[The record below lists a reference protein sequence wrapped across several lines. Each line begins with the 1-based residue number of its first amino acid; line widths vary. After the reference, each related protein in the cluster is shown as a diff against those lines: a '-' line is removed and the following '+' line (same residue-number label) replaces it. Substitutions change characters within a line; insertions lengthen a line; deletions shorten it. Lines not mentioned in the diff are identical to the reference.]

1 MPVASNPLL
10 QANALGASPRTTVNP
25 ADKPQQ
31 ASGNKGM
38 GFDQV
43 MARQGRDDLVAS
55 GKPKAKADSAD
66 SGKPSTSATEPVADD
81 GKNLPAADE
90 AAAGTADSTV
100 RDASLVA
107 GQLTDAQPGAQLIQ
121 AQAQVL
127 TPMLQ
132 QPAAPTSDEE
142 DAAAPAA
149 FDPEADPLEGLPTLR
164 LALEHN
170 AQAQGLTSAHAK
182 GAESETVQGQPAVNT
197 LANLLQ
203 QAEGEGGEGAASD
216 KAFDGLLDDG
226 LKDLKGATSD
236 TRVDD
241 FADRLAALTQA
252 ATPKTAHAAPSASL
266 MQQPLAMTQ
275 GGWTEGLVNRVMY
288 LSSQNLKSADIQL
301 EPAELGRLDIR
312 VNVAADQPAQVTFV
326 SGHVGVRDALEG
338 QVQRLRELFAQQGL
352 AQPDVNVADQSRGQ
366 QQQDQPQGS
375 QLSGVAA
382 RRAAQEGEGGEVA
395 EAAEAA
401 RPVERQVVI
410 GSSAVD
416 YYA

>member
-10 QANALGASPRTTVNP
+10 QASALGAAPRTTVNL

-31 ASGNKGM
+31 APGDKVM

-43 MARQGRDDLVAS
+43 MARQGRDDQVAS
-55 GKPKAKADSAD
+55 GKSKARADQ
-66 SGKPSTSATEPVADD
+66 VADD

-90 AAAGTADSTV
+90 PAQETADSTV

-132 QPAAPTSDEE
+132 QQAATTSDEE
-142 DAAAPAA
+142 DAAALAA
-149 FDPEADPLEGLPTLR
+149 FDPAADPLEGLPSLR
-164 LALEHN
+164 LALEQN

-182 GAESETVQGQPAVNT
+182 GAEAEAAQGQPAVNS

-203 QAEGEGGEGAASD
+203 AAEGEAGEGEAGD
-216 KAFDGLLDDG
+216 KAFAGLLDDG

-252 ATPKTAHAAPSASL
+252 ATPKTVHAAPSPNV

-312 VNVAADQPAQVTFV
+312 VNVAADQPAQVTFI

-352 AQPDVNVADQSRGQ
+352 AQPDVNVADQSRNP

-382 RRAAQEGEGGEVA
+382 RRAAQEGESGESA
-395 EAAEAA
+395 DAA
-401 RPVERQVVI
+401 RPAERQVVV

>member
-10 QANALGASPRTTVNP
+10 QASALGASPRTTVNL

-31 ASGNKGM
+31 ALGDKGM

-43 MARQGRDDLVAS
+43 MARQGRDDQVAS
-55 GKPKAKADSAD
+55 GKPKARADQAD
-66 SGKPSTSATEPVADD
+66 SGKSSAPAAEQVADD
-81 GKNLPAADE
+81 GKDLPAADE
-90 AAAGTADSTV
+90 AAAETSDSTV

-132 QPAAPTSDEE
+132 QPAATASDEE
-142 DAAAPAA
+142 DATALAA

-182 GAESETVQGQPAVNT
+182 GTEADTAQGQPAVNT

-203 QAEGEGGEGAASD
+203 QAEGEGGEGTASD
-216 KAFDGLLDDG
+216 KAFDGLLEDG

-252 ATPKTAHAAPSASL
+252 ATPKTAHAAPTSSL

-312 VNVAADQPAQVTFV
+312 VNVAADQPAQVTFI

-352 AQPDVNVADQSRGQ
+352 AQPDVNVADQSRNP

-382 RRAAQEGEGGEVA
+382 RRAAQEGEGSEVA
-395 EAAEAA
+395 DAA

>member
-10 QANALGASPRTTVNP
+10 QASALGASPRTTVNL

-31 ASGNKGM
+31 ALGNKGM

-43 MARQGRDDLVAS
+43 MARQGRDDQVTS
-55 GKPKAKADSAD
+55 GKPKAQADQAD
-66 SGKPSTSATEPVADD
+66 SGKPLAPAAEQVADG

-90 AAAGTADSTV
+90 AADQAAESTV

-121 AQAQVL
+121 AQAEVF

-132 QPAAPTSDEE
+132 QPAATASDEE
-142 DAAAPAA
+142 DAALAA

-164 LALEHN
+164 LALEQN

-182 GAESETVQGQPAVNT
+182 GAEADTVQGQPAVNT

-203 QAEGEGGEGAASD
+203 PAEGEGGEGEAGD
-216 KAFDGLLDDG
+216 KAFAGLLDDG

-252 ATPKTAHAAPSASL
+252 ATPKTAHAAPSANL

-352 AQPDVNVADQSRGQ
+352 AQPDVNVADQSRNP

-395 EAAEAA
+395 DAA

>member
-10 QANALGASPRTTVNP
+10 QASALGASPRTTVNL

-31 ASGNKGM
+31 ALGNKSM

-43 MARQGRDDLVAS
+43 MARQGRDDQVAS
-55 GKPKAKADSAD
+55 GRPKAQADQAD
-66 SGKPSTSATEPVADD
+66 SGKPSATAAEQVADG
-81 GKNLPAADE
+81 GKDLPAADE
-90 AAAGTADSTV
+90 AADQAAESTV

-121 AQAQVL
+121 AQAQVF

-132 QPAAPTSDEE
+132 QPAATASDEE
-142 DAAAPAA
+142 DAALAA

-164 LALEHN
+164 LALEQN

-182 GAESETVQGQPAVNT
+182 GAEADTVQGQPAVNT

-203 QAEGEGGEGAASD
+203 PAEGEGGEGEAGD
-216 KAFDGLLDDG
+216 KAFAGLLDDG

-252 ATPKTAHAAPSASL
+252 ATPKTAHAAPSANL

-352 AQPDVNVADQSRGQ
+352 AQPDVNVADQSRNP

-382 RRAAQEGEGGEVA
+382 RRAAQEGEGGEVSD
-395 EAAEAA
+395 AA

>member
-10 QANALGASPRTTVNP
+10 QANALGASPRTTVNL

-31 ASGNKGM
+31 ALGNKGM

-43 MARQGRDDLVAS
+43 MARQGRDDQVAPGKPKAQADQADS
-55 GKPKAKADSAD
+55 GKPKAPAA
-66 SGKPSTSATEPVADD
+66 EQVADD

-90 AAAGTADSTV
+90 AADEAADSTV

-121 AQAQVL
+121 AQAQVF

-132 QPAAPTSDEE
+132 QPAATASGE
-142 DAAAPAA
+142 DDATALAA

-164 LALEHN
+164 LALEQN

-182 GAESETVQGQPAVNT
+182 STEGETVQGQPAVNT

-203 QAEGEGGEGAASD
+203 AAEGEGGEGSASD

-226 LKDLKGATSD
+226 LKDLKSATSD

-312 VNVAADQPAQVTFV
+312 VNVAADQQTQVTFV

-395 EAAEAA
+395 DAA

>member
-10 QANALGASPRTTVNP
+10 QASALGASPRTTVNL

-31 ASGNKGM
+31 ALGNKGM

-43 MARQGRDDLVAS
+43 MARQGRDDQVAS
-55 GKPKAKADSAD
+55 GKPKAQADQAD
-66 SGKPSTSATEPVADD
+66 SGKPLAPAAEQVADD

-90 AAAGTADSTV
+90 AADQAAESTV

-121 AQAQVL
+121 AQAEVF

-132 QPAAPTSDEE
+132 QPAATASDEE
-142 DAAAPAA
+142 DAALAA

-164 LALEHN
+164 LALEQN

-182 GAESETVQGQPAVNT
+182 GAEAETVQGQPAVNT

-203 QAEGEGGEGAASD
+203 PAEGEGGEGEAGD
-216 KAFDGLLDDG
+216 KAFAGLLDDG

-252 ATPKTAHAAPSASL
+252 ATPKTAHAAPSANL

-352 AQPDVNVADQSRGQ
+352 AQPDVNVADQSRNP

-395 EAAEAA
+395 DAA